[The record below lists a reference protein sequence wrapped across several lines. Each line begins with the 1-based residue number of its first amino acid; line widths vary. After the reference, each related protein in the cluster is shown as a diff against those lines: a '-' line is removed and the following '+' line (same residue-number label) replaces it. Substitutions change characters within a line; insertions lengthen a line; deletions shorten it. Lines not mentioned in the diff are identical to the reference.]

1 MEYMRVLIVDD
12 VEDIRDILSD
22 RLQAYGYEVL
32 TAIDGEE
39 ALEKVEKSSPDLVL
53 LDIQLPGLDGMEVLS
68 RIKRDH
74 PQITVIMIT
83 AHGRIQLAVDA
94 MKQGAYDF
102 VEKPFDPDLIRIKV
116 DNALERHS
124 LLNQNEYLRSE
135 LKGEYGEIIGKSQ
148 KMLEVLE
155 KIEKVASSDST
166 VLITG
171 ETGTGKDLVA
181 RALHRNSPRSSGRF
195 VAINCTAIPST
206 LLESEIFGHE
216 RGAFT
221 GAITRKIGKMEYANR
236 GTLFLDEIGDMA
248 YELQSKLLTA
258 IEKKEIVR
266 IGSTQTIKVD
276 IRFIAA
282 THCNLQEAIQNGK
295 FRGDLYYRINVVN
308 IQLPSLREI
317 KEDIPLLIE
326 HFLSKYSVIQNKKKV
341 QITDKAMKILMNYN
355 WPGNIRQ
362 LQNCIEGA
370 ILLAS
375 SNIVNPEDLPQ
386 QILSEKVA
394 ESIQDDLQIKSGMSL
409 KYAEKSLILKTLKQA
424 NGNKTEAA
432 KLLGISLRGLHY
444 KLKEYN
450 IE

>member
-1 MEYMRVLIVDD
+1 MQSLRVLIVDD
-12 VEDIRDILSD
+12 EEDIRDILSD
-22 RLQAYGYEVL
+22 RLQAYGYEIV
-32 TAIDGEE
+32 TAADGSE
-39 ALEKVEKSSPDLVL
+39 ALEKVEKTSPDLVL
-53 LDIQLPGLDGMEVLS
+53 LDIQLPELNGMEVLS
-68 RIKRDH
+68 RIKLEH

-83 AHGRIQLAVDA
+83 AHGKIQLAVDA
-94 MKQGAYDF
+94 IKQGAYDF

-116 DNALERHS
+116 DNALERHT

-171 ETGTGKDLVA
+171 ETGTGKDLVS
-181 RALHRNSPRSSGRF
+181 RALHRNSPRSSEHF

-216 RGAFT
+216 KGSFT

-258 IEKKEIVR
+258 IDKKEIER

-276 IRFIAA
+276 VRFIAA
-282 THCNLQEAIQNGK
+282 THCNLRDAIQNGK

-308 IQLPSLREI
+308 IQLPPLREI
-317 KEDIPLLIE
+317 KEDIPLLVE
-326 HFLSKYSVIQNKKKV
+326 HFLCKYSIAQNKKKV
-341 QITDKAMKILMNYN
+341 QITDKSLDILMNYD

-362 LQNCIEGA
+362 LKNCIEGA
-370 ILLAS
+370 ILLAN
-375 SNIVNPEDLPQ
+375 SNVIYPENLPQ
-386 QILSEKVA
+386 QILSEKVS
-394 ESIQDDLQIKSGMSL
+394 ESIQGDLQIKLGMSL
-409 KYAEKSLILKTLKQA
+409 KEAEKTFILKTLEQA
-424 NGNKTEAA
+424 GGNKTEAA

>member
-1 MEYMRVLIVDD
+1 MKYLRVLIVDD

-53 LDIQLPGLDGMEVLS
+53 LDILLPGLDGMKVLS
-68 RIKRDH
+68 RIKRDY

-83 AHGRIQLAVDA
+83 AHGRIQLAVEA

-135 LKGEYGEIIGKSQ
+135 LKGEYDEIIGKSQ

-181 RALHRNSPRSSGRF
+181 RALHQNSPRSSGRF
-195 VAINCTAIPST
+195 VAINCTAIPAT

-216 RGAFT
+216 KGAFT
-221 GAITRKIGKMEYANR
+221 GATNRKIGKMEYADR

-248 YELQSKLLTA
+248 YELQSKLLSA
-258 IEKKEIVR
+258 IEKKEIER
-266 IGSTQTIKVD
+266 IGGTQTIKVD
-276 IRFIAA
+276 LRFIAA

-295 FRGDLYYRINVVN
+295 FREDLYYRINVVN
-308 IQLPSLREI
+308 IQLPPLREI
-317 KEDIPLLIE
+317 KEDIPLLVE
-326 HFLSKYSVIQNKKKV
+326 HFLSKYSIAQNKKKF
-341 QITDKAMKILMNYN
+341 QITDKAMNILMNYS

-370 ILLAS
+370 ILLA
-375 SNIVNPEDLPQ
+375 NTNTIKQEDLPQ
-386 QILSEKVA
+386 QMIPGKVP
-394 ESIQDDLQIKSGMSL
+394 ESIPIDKQDNL
-409 KYAEKSLILKTLKQA
+409 KAKQKAHILKILKQA

-432 KLLGISLRGLHY
+432 KLLGISLRGLY
-444 KLKEYN
+444 NKLKEYN
-450 IE
+450 ME

>member
-1 MEYMRVLIVDD
+1 MVYLRVLIVDD
-12 VEDIRDILSD
+12 EEDIRDILSD

-32 TAIDGEE
+32 TAIDGIE
-39 ALEKVEKSSPDLVL
+39 ALEKVEKASPDLVL

-181 RALHRNSPRSSGRF
+181 RALHRNSPRSSGHF
-195 VAINCTAIPST
+195 VAINCTAIPAT

-258 IEKKEIVR
+258 IEKKEIER

-276 IRFIAA
+276 VRFIAA
-282 THCNLQEAIQNGK
+282 THRNLQEAIQDGK
-295 FRGDLYYRINVVN
+295 FREDLYYRINVVN
-308 IQLPSLREI
+308 IHLPPLREI
-317 KEDIPLLIE
+317 KEDIPLLVD
-326 HFLSKYSVIQNKKKV
+326 HFLSKYSIVQNKKKV
-341 QITDKAMKILMNYN
+341 QITDKAMRILMNYN

-386 QILSEKVA
+386 QILSEKVV

-409 KYAEKSLILKTLKQA
+409 KYTEKALILKTLKQA

>member
-1 MEYMRVLIVDD
+1 MKYLRVLVVDD

-53 LDIQLPGLDGMEVLS
+53 LDILLPGIDGMEVLS
-68 RIKRDH
+68 RIRRDYPH
-74 PQITVIMIT
+74 ITVIMIT
-83 AHGRIQLAVDA
+83 AHGRIQLAVEA

-102 VEKPFDPDLIRIKV
+102 IEKPFDPDLIRIKV

-195 VAINCTAIPST
+195 VAINCAAIPST

-221 GAITRKIGKMEYANR
+221 GAINRKIGKMEYADR

-258 IEKKEIVR
+258 IEKKEIDR
-266 IGSTQTIKVD
+266 IGGTQPIKVD
-276 IRFIAA
+276 VRFIAA

-295 FRGDLYYRINVVN
+295 FREDLYYRINVVN
-308 IQLPSLREI
+308 IQLPPLQEI
-317 KEDIPLLIE
+317 KEDIPLLVE
-326 HFLSKYSVIQNKKKV
+326 HFLSKYSIAQNKKKF
-341 QITDKAMKILMNYN
+341 QITDKAMNILMNYS

-370 ILLAS
+370 TLLAN
-375 SNIVNPEDLPQ
+375 SNTIKQEDLPQ
-386 QILSEKVA
+386 QMIPGKAPKSNPIDKQDNLKA
-394 ESIQDDLQIKSGMSL
+394 EQK
-409 KYAEKSLILKTLKQA
+409 AHILKILKQA

-450 IE
+450 ME

>member
-1 MEYMRVLIVDD
+1 MQSLRVLIVDD
-12 VEDIRDILSD
+12 EEDIRDILSD
-22 RLQAYGYEVL
+22 RLQAYGYEIV
-32 TAIDGEE
+32 TAADGSE
-39 ALEKVEKSSPDLVL
+39 ALEKVEKTSPDLVL
-53 LDIQLPGLDGMEVLS
+53 LDIQLPELNGMEVLS
-68 RIKRDH
+68 RIKLEH

-83 AHGRIQLAVDA
+83 AHGKIQLAVDA
-94 MKQGAYDF
+94 IKQGAYDF

-116 DNALERHS
+116 DNALERHT

-171 ETGTGKDLVA
+171 ETGTGKDLVS
-181 RALHRNSPRSSGRF
+181 RALHRNSPRSSEHF

-216 RGAFT
+216 KGSFT

-258 IEKKEIVR
+258 IDKKEIER

-276 IRFIAA
+276 VRFIAA
-282 THCNLQEAIQNGK
+282 THCNLRDAIQNGK

-308 IQLPSLREI
+308 IQLPPLREI
-317 KEDIPLLIE
+317 KEDIPLLVE
-326 HFLSKYSVIQNKKKV
+326 HFLCKYSIAQNKKKV
-341 QITDKAMKILMNYN
+341 QITDKSLDILMNYD

-362 LQNCIEGA
+362 LKNCIEGA
-370 ILLAS
+370 ILLAN
-375 SNIVNPEDLPQ
+375 SNVIYPENLPQ
-386 QILSEKVA
+386 QILSEKVS
-394 ESIQDDLQIKSGMSL
+394 ESIQGDLQIKSGMSL
-409 KYAEKSLILKTLKQA
+409 KEAEKTFILKTLEQA
-424 NGNKTEAA
+424 GGNKTEAA